1 MPDLQQLIHQTQD
14 ASMRMCKG
22 EVLMLILIFLLTYP
36 VEYLVEI
43 VYWLRGEGRFDG
55 NGLCRT
61 NSASTRKPS

>member
-1 MPDLQQLIHQTQD
+1 
-14 ASMRMCKG
+14 MRMCKG